1 LNNPAAG
8 TYKVCVFGYD
18 PQGGQA
24 EYKLSQWVLNAG
36 STGGNF
42 KVTLPGISYVNG
54 TGTVGMSWSG
64 LETGKRY
71 LGAVNYML
79 GTARK
84 GTTTLEV
91 DTSEPLPK
99 VNSVHAGVRAFV
111 D

>member
-1 LNNPAAG
+1 MLGPG
-8 TYKVCVFGYD
+8 
-18 PQGGQA
+18 
-24 EYKLSQWVLNAG
+24 NA
-36 STGGNF
+36 GGNF
-42 KVTLPGISYVNG
+42 KLTLP
-54 TGTVGMSWSG
+54 
-64 LETGKRY
+64 LEAGKRY
-71 LGAVNYML
+71 LGAVNSML